1 MHEYRKRPIL
11 YYLLVANAVVAFE
24 VVCFFL
30 TSPTELSYSSE
41 FSLSHFVETKQLCQL
56 TLRAA
61 FKFGRRVHCALR
73 RKIQKSP
80 ITRVPAIIR
89 KWKVEQH
96 LRWNYSQ
103 VTLDTA
109 INDFNSG
116 QFITSMKKMAAQVE
130 LYLCLSA
137 FLCPELFS
145 AWRLAHICP
154 KRFYL
159 LN

>member
-1 MHEYRKRPIL
+1 MNLRHGYKLSQLRVECSLGSQWSHKKCVQGSLRSCLAGPGFATFDKGLLFVMYEYRKRPIW
-11 YYLLVANAVVAFE
+11 YYLLVVNAVVAFQ

-41 FSLSHFVETKQLCQL
+41 FSLSHFVETKQLCKL
-56 TLRAA
+56 TFLAA

-96 LRWNYSQ
+96 LR
-103 VTLDTA
+103 
-109 INDFNSG
+109 
-116 QFITSMKKMAAQVE
+116 
-130 LYLCLSA
+130 
-137 FLCPELFS
+137 
-145 AWRLAHICP
+145 
-154 KRFYL
+154 
-159 LN
+159 